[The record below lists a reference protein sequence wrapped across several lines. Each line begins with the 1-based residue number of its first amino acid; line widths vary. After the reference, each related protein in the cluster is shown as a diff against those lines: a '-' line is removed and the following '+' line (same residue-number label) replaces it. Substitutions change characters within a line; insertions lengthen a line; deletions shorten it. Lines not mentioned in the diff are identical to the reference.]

1 MCVSVLTLS
10 YEEAKVLEALQHD
23 LATPWIVQW
32 NMFWLSAPT
41 NLNRGFLNNGTMNEV
56 VNLALAATFVGMF
69 TSRISSSRSMHVVLS
84 RSLARPK
91 DVNREKKGWGLGG
104 RLVLLLDDGNSDNDL
119 DSDKADLGNVA
130 KWMTPVYFKSDIESF
145 CISGSLEESHDKEKF
160 ELAIKRVANKD
171 TLAASSVDD
180 G

>member
-1 MCVSVLTLS
+1 M
-10 YEEAKVLEALQHD
+10 
-23 LATPWIVQW
+23 
-32 NMFWLSAPT
+32 
-41 NLNRGFLNNGTMNEV
+41 
-56 VNLALAATFVGMF
+56 
-69 TSRISSSRSMHVVLS
+69 
-84 RSLARPK
+84 
-91 DVNREKKGWGLGG
+91 
-104 RLVLLLDDGNSDNDL
+104 LDDGNSDNDL

>member
-1 MCVSVLTLS
+1 M
-10 YEEAKVLEALQHD
+10 
-23 LATPWIVQW
+23 
-32 NMFWLSAPT
+32 
-41 NLNRGFLNNGTMNEV
+41 
-56 VNLALAATFVGMF
+56 
-69 TSRISSSRSMHVVLS
+69 
-84 RSLARPK
+84 
-91 DVNREKKGWGLGG
+91 
-104 RLVLLLDDGNSDNDL
+104 LDDGNSGNDL

-145 CISGSLEESHDKEKF
+145 CISGSLEESYDKEKF